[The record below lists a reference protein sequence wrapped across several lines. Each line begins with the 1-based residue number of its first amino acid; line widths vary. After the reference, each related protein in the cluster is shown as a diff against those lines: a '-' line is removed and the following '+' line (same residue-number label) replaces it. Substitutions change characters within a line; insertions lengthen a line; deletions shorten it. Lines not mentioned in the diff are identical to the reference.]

1 MPQTPTSTEWLGALL
16 QNMLTDTVE
25 HVGLSSDNA
34 AFVRNLTA
42 GPAYSLRCGNPCA
55 GLAKDISSQDPRVTY
70 EMEQDLRRWMDNS
83 KTNPQDYLG
92 LNEEPIT
99 IF

>member
-1 MPQTPTSTEWLGALL
+1 MILDLLDGKREMYDLEKDPQEQKTSALKTP
-16 QNMLTDTVE
+16 D
-25 HVGLSSDNA
+25 
-34 AFVRNLTA
+34 
-42 GPAYSLRCGNPCA
+42 
-55 GLAKDISSQDPRVTY
+55 VTY
-70 EMEQDLRRWMDNS
+70 EMEQDLRRWMDTS